1 MMNRLLIA
9 TAALLGLAGLALA
22 QPIRADGSSTV
33 YPITQAVAEEFNI
46 VRPDVRVTV
55 AFSGTGGGFKKF
67 CVGETDLQ
75 NASRPILKSEM
86 DECRKNGVEYIE
98 IPVAFDGLTVVVN
111 PRNTWAQCLT
121 VAELR
126 RIWEPDSKIYFWNQI
141 RRNFPARQLVLYG
154 AGPDSGTFDYFTE
167 AIVGK
172 AKAIRKD
179 YFPSE
184 DDNVLV
190 RGVEGNV
197 NAMGFFGYAYYVEE
211 KGKLKALA
219 IDNGK
224 GCVAPTDTTINNG
237 TYAPLSRP
245 LFIYVSV
252 KSLNE
257 KRSLQD
263 FVNFF
268 LTNNRARNA
277 IRKTGYVLL
286 PDEAYRIGKVLVDK
300 RVKGSVFSG
309 IEPGTPL
316 VEIMRKLEAEAR

>member
-1 MMNRLLIA
+1 MNRFL
-9 TAALLGLAGLALA
+9 TVHAAILGLASLALA

-46 VRPDVRVTV
+46 ARPDIKVTV

-67 CVGETDLQ
+67 CVGETDMQ
-75 NASRPILKSEM
+75 NASRPITKE
-86 DECRKNGVEYIE
+86 EIETCRKNGVEFIE
-98 IPVAFDGLTVVVN
+98 IPVAFDGLTVVLN
-111 PRNTWAQCLT
+111 PKNTWAQCLT
-121 VAELR
+121 VAELK
-126 RIWEPDSKIYFWNQI
+126 RIWEPDSKITNWNQV
-141 RRNFPARQLVLYG
+141 RPSFPNRPLVLYG
-154 AGPDSGTFDYFTE
+154 AGTDSGTFDYFTE
-167 AIVGK
+167 AINGK

-190 RGVEGNV
+190 RGVEGNE

-211 KGKLKALA
+211 KGRLKALA
-219 IDNGK
+219 VDNGK
-224 GCVAPTDTTINNG
+224 GCVAPSETTINNG

-245 LFIYVSV
+245 LFIYLSV

-263 FVNFF
+263 FANFF
-268 LTNNRARNA
+268 LTNSRARTA

-300 RVKGSVFSG
+300 RVKGSVFSS

-316 VEIMRKLEAEAR
+316 VEIMKKLEAEAK

>member
-1 MMNRLLIA
+1 MKKVLVA
-9 TAALLGLAGLALA
+9 VLALFSLA
-22 QPIRADGSSTV
+22 QAQQIRADGSSTV
-33 YPITQAVAEEFNI
+33 YPITQSVAEEFNI
-46 VRPDVRVTV
+46 VRPDVKVTV

-75 NASRPILKSEM
+75 NASRPITKAEIE
-86 DECRKNGVEYIE
+86 ECRKNGIEYIE
-98 IPVAFDGLTVVVN
+98 LPVAFDGLTVVVN

-121 VAELR
+121 VAELKK
-126 RIWEPDSKIYFWNQI
+126 IWEPDSKVSFWNQV
-141 RRNFPARQLVLYG
+141 RPNFPVRQLVLYG
-154 AGPDSGTFDYFTE
+154 AGTDSGTFDYFTE
-167 AIVGK
+167 AINGK

-179 YFPSE
+179 FFPSE

-224 GCVAPTDTTINNG
+224 GCVAPTDATINNG

-245 LFIYVSV
+245 LFIYVNL

-263 FVNFF
+263 FMNFL
-268 LTNNRARNA
+268 LTNSRARTA

-300 RVKGSVFSG
+300 RVKGTVFSG

-316 VEIMRKLEAEAR
+316 VEIMKKLEAEAK

>member
-1 MMNRLLIA
+1 MNRFLTVHALI
-9 TAALLGLAGLALA
+9 LGLASLALA

-46 VRPDVRVTV
+46 ARPDIKVTV

-67 CVGETDLQ
+67 CVGETDMQ
-75 NASRPILKSEM
+75 NASRPITKE
-86 DECRKNGVEYIE
+86 EIETCRKNGIDFIE
-98 IPVAFDGLTVVVN
+98 IPVAFDGLTIVVN

-126 RIWEPDSKIYFWNQI
+126 RIWEPDSKITNWNQV
-141 RRNFPARQLVLYG
+141 RSSFPNRPLVLYG
-154 AGPDSGTFDYFTE
+154 AGTDSGTFDYFTE
-167 AIVGK
+167 AINGK

-190 RGVEGNV
+190 RGVEGNP

-211 KGKLKALA
+211 RERLKALA
-219 IDNGK
+219 VDNGK
-224 GCVAPTDTTINNG
+224 GCVAPSETTINNG

-245 LFIYVSV
+245 LFIYISV

-263 FVNFF
+263 FANFF
-268 LTNNRARNA
+268 LTNSRARAA

-286 PDEAYRIGKVLVDK
+286 PEEAYRIGKVLVDK

-316 VEIMRKLEAEAR
+316 VEILKKLEAENK

>member
-1 MMNRLLIA
+1 MNKHLI
-9 TAALLGLAGLALA
+9 TAAVLLGLAGLALA

-33 YPITQAVAEEFNI
+33 YPVTQAVAEEFNI
-46 VRPDVRVTV
+46 ARPDIKVTV

-75 NASRPILKSEM
+75 NASRPITKAEM
-86 DECRKNGVEYIE
+86 DVCRSNGVEFIE
-98 IPVAFDGLTVVVN
+98 IPVVFDGLTVVVN
-111 PRNTWAQCLT
+111 PQNTWAQCLT
-121 VAELR
+121 VAELK
-126 RIWEPDSKIYFWNQI
+126 RIWEPDSKITNWNQV
-141 RRNFPARQLVLYG
+141 RSSFPNRPLVLYG
-154 AGPDSGTFDYFTE
+154 AGTDSGTFDYFTE
-167 AIVGK
+167 AINGK

-211 KGKLKALA
+211 KGKLKAVA
-219 IDNGK
+219 VDSGK
-224 GCVAPTDTTINNG
+224 GCVAPTEATINNG
-237 TYAPLSRP
+237 TYTPLSRP

-263 FVNFF
+263 FVNFY
-268 LTNNRARNA
+268 LTNSRARIA
-277 IRKTGYVLL
+277 MRKTGYVLL
-286 PDEAYRIGKVLVDK
+286 PNEAYRIGKVLVDK
-300 RVKGSVFSG
+300 RIKGSVFSG

-316 VEIMRKLEAEAR
+316 VEIMKKLEAEAK

>member
-1 MMNRLLIA
+1 MKKVL
-9 TAALLGLAGLALA
+9 LLGILSLLSLAQA

-46 VRPDVRVTV
+46 IRPDVKVTV

-75 NASRPILKSEM
+75 NASRPITKAEM
-86 DECRKNGVEYIE
+86 DECRKNGIEYIE
-98 IPVAFDGLTVVVN
+98 LPVAFDGLTVVVN

-126 RIWEPDSKIYFWNQI
+126 RIWEPDSKITQWNQV
-141 RRNFPARQLVLYG
+141 RPNFPNRKLVLYG
-154 AGPDSGTFDYFTE
+154 AGTDSGTFDYFTE
-167 AIVGK
+167 AINGK

-197 NAMGFFGYAYYVEE
+197 DAMGFFGYAYYVEE

-224 GCVAPTDTTINNG
+224 GCVEPTDATINNG
-237 TYAPLSRP
+237 TYSPLSRP
-245 LFIYVSV
+245 LFIYVNL

-263 FVNFF
+263 FINFY
-268 LTNNRARNA
+268 LTNSRARTA

-286 PDEAYRIGKVLVDK
+286 PDEAYRINKVLVDK

-309 IEPGTPL
+309 LEPGTPL
-316 VEIMRKLEAEAR
+316 IEVMKKLEAEAK

>member
-1 MMNRLLIA
+1 
-9 TAALLGLAGLALA
+9 
-22 QPIRADGSSTV
+22 
-33 YPITQAVAEEFNI
+33 
-46 VRPDVRVTV
+46 
-55 AFSGTGGGFKKF
+55 
-67 CVGETDLQ
+67 VGETDLQ
-75 NASRPILKSEM
+75 NASRPITKSEM
-86 DECRKNGVEYIE
+86 DECRKNGIEYIE
-98 IPVAFDGLTVVVN
+98 LPVAFDGLTVVVN

-121 VAELR
+121 VAELK
-126 RIWEPDSKIYFWNQI
+126 RIWEPDSKINFWNEV
-141 RRNFPARQLVLYG
+141 RPSFPRARIVLYG
-154 AGPDSGTFDYFTE
+154 AGTDSGTFDYFTE
-167 AIVGK
+167 AINGK

-179 YFPSE
+179 FFPSE

-224 GCVAPTDTTINNG
+224 GCVAPTDATINNG

-245 LFIYVSV
+245 LFIYVNL

-263 FVNFF
+263 FVNFL
-268 LTNNRARNA
+268 LTNSRARTA

-309 IEPGTPL
+309 LEPGTPL
-316 VEIMRKLEAEAR
+316 IEIMKKLEAEAK

>member
-1 MMNRLLIA
+1 MNRFLVAI
-9 TAALLGLAGLALA
+9 LGLASLALA

-33 YPITQAVAEEFNI
+33 YPVTQAVAEEFNI
-46 VRPDVRVTV
+46 ARPDIKVTV

-67 CVGETDLQ
+67 CVGETDIQ
-75 NASRPILKSEM
+75 NASRPITKE
-86 DECRKNGVEYIE
+86 EAETCRKNGVEYTE

-111 PRNTWAQCLT
+111 PKNTWAQCLT
-121 VAELR
+121 VAELK
-126 RIWEPDSKIYFWNQI
+126 RIWEPDSKITNWNQV
-141 RRNFPARQLVLYG
+141 RPSFPNRPLVLYG
-154 AGPDSGTFDYFTE
+154 AGTDSGTFDYFTE
-167 AIVGK
+167 AINGK

-184 DDNVLV
+184 DDNILV
-190 RGVEGNV
+190 RGVEGNE

-211 KGKLKALA
+211 KGRLKALA
-219 IDNGK
+219 VDNGK
-224 GCVAPTDTTINNG
+224 GCVAPTETTINNS

-245 LFIYVSV
+245 LFIYLSV

-257 KRSLQD
+257 KRSLRD
-263 FVNFF
+263 FANFF
-268 LTNNRARNA
+268 LTNSRARTA
-277 IRKTGYVLL
+277 IRKTGYLLL

-316 VEIMRKLEAEAR
+316 VEILKKLEAEAK

>member
-1 MMNRLLIA
+1 MNKHLIA
-9 TAALLGLAGLALA
+9 AAVFLGLAGLALA
-22 QPIRADGSSTV
+22 QPIRGDGSSTV

-46 VRPDVRVTV
+46 ARPDVRVTV

-67 CVGETDLQ
+67 CAGETDLQ
-75 NASRPILKSEM
+75 NASRPITKAEM
-86 DECRKNGVEYIE
+86 DECRKNGVEFIE
-98 IPVAFDGLTVVVN
+98 IPVAFDGITVVIN
-111 PRNTWAQCLT
+111 PKNTWAQCLT
-121 VAELR
+121 VAELK
-126 RIWEPDSKIYFWNQI
+126 RIWEPGSKITNWNQV
-141 RRNFPARQLVLYG
+141 RSSFPNRPLVLYG
-154 AGPDSGTFDYFTE
+154 AGTDSGTFDYFTE
-167 AIVGK
+167 AINGK

-211 KGKLKALA
+211 RGKLKAVSV
-219 IDNGK
+219 DNGK
-224 GCVAPTDTTINNG
+224 GCVAPTEATINNG

-263 FVNFF
+263 FVNFY
-268 LTNNRARNA
+268 LTNSRARTA

-316 VEIMRKLEAEAR
+316 VEIMKKLEAEAK

>member
-1 MMNRLLIA
+1 MKKVLV
-9 TAALLGLAGLALA
+9 AALALFSLA
-22 QPIRADGSSTV
+22 QAQQIRADGSSTV
-33 YPITQAVAEEFNI
+33 YPITQSVAEEFNI
-46 VRPDVRVTV
+46 VRPDVKVTV

-75 NASRPILKSEM
+75 NASRPITKSEM
-86 DECRKNGVEYIE
+86 DECRKNGIEYIE
-98 IPVAFDGLTVVVN
+98 LPVAFDGLTVVVN
-111 PRNTWAQCLT
+111 PQNTWAQCLT
-121 VAELR
+121 VAELKK
-126 RIWEPDSKIYFWNQI
+126 IWEPDSKISFWNQV
-141 RRNFPARQLVLYG
+141 RPNFPVRQLVLYG
-154 AGPDSGTFDYFTE
+154 AGTDSGTFDYFTE
-167 AIVGK
+167 AINGK

-179 YFPSE
+179 FFPSE

-224 GCVAPTDTTINNG
+224 GCVAPTEATINNG

-245 LFIYVSV
+245 LFIYVNL

-263 FVNFF
+263 FVNFM
-268 LTNNRARNA
+268 LTNSRARTA

-316 VEIMRKLEAEAR
+316 VEIMKKLEAEAK